1 MNLPRL
7 ALRALFGRRLPI
19 AAGELR
25 VRGVGAAVTIRRD
38 RWGVPHVEAGSEA
51 DAWFG
56 LGFCHGQD
64 RAGQL
69 EVTHRLAR
77 GLLAEV
83 LGPAGLPIDRAVRL
97 IGVHRAAQA
106 QLPTL
111 DADTRD
117 QLAAYTAGI
126 NAALECPQLPR

>member
-38 RWGVPHVEAGSEA
+38 RWGVPHVEAGSDA

-69 EVTHRLAR
+69 EITWRLTR
-77 GLLAEV
+77 GLLSEV
-83 LGPAGLPIDRAVRL
+83 LGKPGLSVDRAVRL
-97 IGVHRAAQA
+97 IGVNRAAK
-106 QLPTL
+106 
-111 DADTRD
+111 
-117 QLAAYTAGI
+117 
-126 NAALECPQLPR
+126 E